1 MRRPRFYK
9 PIDGHER
16 MQATL
21 SGFSTETVSV
31 RKMKR
36 LFQRLVCRKTTKSR
50 FYYPPLLDSITYSP
64 VSETMFASVPYL
76 TLKEPK

>member
-9 PIDGHER
+9 PIDGREQ

-21 SGFSTETVSV
+21 SDFSTETVSV
-31 RKMKR
+31 LTMKR
-36 LFQRLVCRKTTKSR
+36 LFQRLVCRKTNKSR
-50 FYYPPLLDSITYSP
+50 FYYPPSLDSITYSP

-76 TLKEPK
+76 NLKESK